1 MREGLPVDGK
11 ASTVCAMGQAR
22 RIRGFTLLELML
34 TVCIL
39 GAVAGIAVPAYTGHM
54 DKVRSAEAMARITEM
69 QLLLEKFYAE
79 QNRLPETLDEIG
91 MGDLRDPWGRPYV
104 YLNIVSCAA
113 KSPAK
118 TKNGKILCNECRM
131 LRETHPLNLDYDLY
145 SSGKD
150 GRSARPLTAE
160 NSWDDVVRAYD
171 GSFIGLGKDLI

>member
-1 MREGLPVDGK
+1 MREGLPVDGNV
-11 ASTVCAMGQAR
+11 STGCTMGKAR
-22 RIRGFTLLELML
+22 RKRGFTLLELVL

-39 GAVAGIAVPAYTGHM
+39 GVIAGIAVPAYTGHM
-54 DKVRSAEAMARITEM
+54 EKVRSAEAIARITEM

-91 MGDLRDPWGRPYV
+91 MGDRRDPWGRPYV

-113 KSPAK
+113 KAPAK
-118 TKNGKILCNECRM
+118 GKNEKVLCNECRK

-145 SSGKD
+145 STGKD
-150 GRSARPLTAE
+150 GQSAKPLTAE
-160 NSWDDVVRAYD
+160 PSWDDIVRAYD